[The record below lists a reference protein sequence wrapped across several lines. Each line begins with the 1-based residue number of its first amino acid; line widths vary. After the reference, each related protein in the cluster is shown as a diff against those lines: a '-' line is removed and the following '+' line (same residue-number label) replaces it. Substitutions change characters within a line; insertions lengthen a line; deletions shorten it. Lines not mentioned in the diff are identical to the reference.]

1 MKSKKSGADNGQKL
15 ILQNH
20 WSSPRWRDT
29 PRARDRSG
37 SGRVAPLPDRSS
49 YCTSPPVFCD
59 ARSIQLS
66 SAWVGYFGVG
76 PALTFE
82 VSATDAVARISVAMS
97 VLNMIESPLG
107 TWRASF
113 VTSPLVSRTMRHS
126 DPRERELA
134 HLRPAF
140 SSRRRVAPQRGLARY
155 SSRAEC
161 RFSGSHPRGSGLCP
175 S

>member
-1 MKSKKSGADNGQKL
+1 MTEWIGFLRRPTNRLVDQFVGMSEVEWLIAVRGAARFGAEMKSKKSGADNGQKL

-97 VLNMIESPLG
+97 V
-107 TWRASF
+107 
-113 VTSPLVSRTMRHS
+113 
-126 DPRERELA
+126 
-134 HLRPAF
+134 
-140 SSRRRVAPQRGLARY
+140 
-155 SSRAEC
+155 
-161 RFSGSHPRGSGLCP
+161 
-175 S
+175 

>member
-66 SAWVGYFGVG
+66 SAWVGYFEVG

-97 VLNMIESPLG
+97 VLNMFESPLG
-107 TWRASF
+107 AWRASF

-134 HLRPAF
+134 HLRVAF
-140 SSRRRVAPQRGLARY
+140 SSRRRVAPQRGVGALFVECCP
-155 SSRAEC
+155 SSRGCCLIPIQRAAI
-161 RFSGSHPRGSGLCP
+161 
-175 S
+175 